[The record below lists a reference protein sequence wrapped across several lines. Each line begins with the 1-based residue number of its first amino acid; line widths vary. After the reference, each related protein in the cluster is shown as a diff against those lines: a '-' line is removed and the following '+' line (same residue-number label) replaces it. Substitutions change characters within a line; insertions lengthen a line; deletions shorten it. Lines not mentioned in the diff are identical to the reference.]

1 MSLSTQERTEWLA
14 RNLLPHE
21 PLVRSRLSRLYIA
34 DLDVDDVI
42 QEMYARIL
50 CAPTLETIR
59 YPRQYAIQ
67 TARGIV
73 VDYLR
78 RSRVV
83 SIDTCEN
90 LDALEVE
97 VPEASAEERLGF
109 RAEIQEVAAALA
121 QLPET
126 CREILILRRVEGLS
140 QRETA
145 QRLGVT
151 EKVVESQLARGV
163 LLLVKLFG
171 RGGKPRVRSS
181 NNQEEH
187 AISSD
192 GTIKRRDR

>member
-1 MSLSTQERTEWLA
+1 MSLTTQERTEWLA

-21 PLVRSRLSRLYIA
+21 ALVRSRLNRLYIA

-42 QEMYARIL
+42 QEMYARVL
-50 CAPTLETIR
+50 CAPTLDAIR

-67 TARGIV
+67 TAKAIV
-73 VDYLR
+73 IDYLR

-90 LDALEVE
+90 LEALEIE
-97 VPEASAEERLGF
+97 IPEASAEDRLGF
-109 RAEIQEVAAALA
+109 RGEIQEVAAALGH
-121 QLPET
+121 LPET
-126 CREILILRRVEGLS
+126 CREVLILRRVEGLS

-163 LLLVKLFG
+163 LILMKLFG
-171 RGGKPRVRSS
+171 RGGKTRAHSSNSQGSRVSS
-181 NNQEEH
+181 NNGSAQQ
-187 AISSD
+187 
-192 GTIKRRDR
+192 RDR